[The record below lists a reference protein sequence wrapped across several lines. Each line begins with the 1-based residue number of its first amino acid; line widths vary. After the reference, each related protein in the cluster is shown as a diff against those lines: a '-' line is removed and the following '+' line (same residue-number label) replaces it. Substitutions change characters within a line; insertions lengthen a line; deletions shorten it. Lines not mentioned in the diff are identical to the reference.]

1 MSYVLKSL
9 CNNLYVK
16 SQTQLHLA
24 QTSPPP
30 SLPEKKW
37 LHIHHTN
44 TDRICMSWLI
54 SVVSDEM
61 RPVPGVPLIE
71 SPWIFYTTAQLSHTL
86 KLGVVAPHCASA
98 DLWALRDTI
107 YHIKDY
113 IDDDDDDDVIV
124 VCSAAIHVCATI
136 PVPKGSVRWD
146 APSQMWCLLLKSVA
160 M

>member
-1 MSYVLKSL
+1 MSYILKSL

-16 SQTQLHLA
+16 SQTQLHLTA

-37 LHIHHTN
+37 LYIHHSN
-44 TDRICMSWLI
+44 TDTICMSWLI

-71 SPWIFYTTAQLSHTL
+71 SPWIFYKTAQLSQTL
-86 KLGVVAPHCASA
+86 KLCVVAPHCPSA

-113 IDDDDDDDVIV
+113 IDDDVIV